1 MSDEE
6 LEAIRRKKLLSLQ
19 QQAEAAAIREE
30 EQAEYERQKAEILR
44 RILSPEAR
52 SRLTN
57 IKMVKPQLAEQIEL
71 QLINLAQTGQLTR
84 AGIRI
89 PISDEDFKTIL
100 ARIQAKKRDINIR
113 FK

>member
-6 LEAIRRKKLLSLQ
+6 LETIRKRKLLSLQ
-19 QQAEAAAIREE
+19 QQAEAAALKEE
-30 EQAEYERQKAEILR
+30 EQAEYERQKVEVLR
-44 RILSPEAR
+44 KILSPEAR

-57 IKMVKPQLAEQIEL
+57 IKMVKPQIAEQIEL

-84 AGIRI
+84 AGIRV
-89 PISDEDFKTIL
+89 PISDEEFKMIL
-100 ARIQAKKRDINIR
+100 SRIQAKKRDINIR